1 MSDEELPTEDERA
14 NDPDTDGRTTGDSTA
29 DRETETLD
37 TRAIH
42 AGEAKP
48 DNALVTPIY
57 ANATYEYESSTAL
70 GGRYRYSRMSA
81 PTRGDLEA
89 VVANLEGAT
98 HASAFASGMAAIDSV
113 FSLLSAGD
121 HVVTGSSLYAETYDL
136 LADVYPRYG
145 VSVTH
150 VDVTDPDAVAEAV
163 REETA
168 LVYVETPTN
177 PLLRIVDVPAVA
189 EIAHGVGANLAVDNT
204 FASPA
209 LQRPLELG
217 ADLAVESLTKY
228 LGGHSDAIGGSVA
241 TRDAD
246 LAARIEKTQ
255 YTRGAILGPFE
266 SFLVRRG
273 AKTLQARM
281 DRHCRNAEAVA
292 DALVSHAAVDT
303 VYYPGLDSHPGHEV
317 AAEQM
322 TGFGGMV
329 AFELSGG
336 VDDATEFVAA
346 LETITIAESLGGV
359 ESLVE
364 VPAAMTHQDFTT
376 EELRVAGIDEG
387 LVRLS
392 VGIEREEDLVDD
404 VRGGLDAVL

>member
-1 MSDEELPTEDERA
+1 MPSEESSEDDGNSNPPAR
-14 NDPDTDGRTTGDSTA
+14 NGRTDGGDP
-29 DRETETLD
+29 ETLD

-42 AGEAKP
+42 AGEQKP

-81 PTRGDLEA
+81 PTRGDLES

-98 HASAFASGMAAIDSV
+98 HAYAFASGMAAIDAV

-121 HVVTGSSLYAETYDL
+121 HVVAGSSLYAETYDL

-150 VDVTDPDAVAEAV
+150 VDVTDPDAVRDAV

-177 PLLRIVDVPAVA
+177 PLLRVVDIAAVA
-189 EIAHGVGANLAVDNT
+189 DAAHEVDAVAAVDNT

-217 ADLAVESLTKY
+217 ADLSVESLTKY
-228 LGGHSDAIGGSVA
+228 LNGHSDAIGGSVA

-246 LAARIEKTQ
+246 LALRLEKTQ
-255 YTRGAILGPFE
+255 YTRGAVLGPFE

-281 DRHCRNAEAVA
+281 DRHCRNAAAVA

-322 TGFGGMV
+322 ADFGGMV

-346 LETITIAESLGGV
+346 LETVTIAESLGGV

-364 VPAAMTHQDFTT
+364 VPAAMTHQDFTA
-376 EELRVAGIDEG
+376 EELHAAGIDPG

-392 VGIEREEDLVDD
+392 VGIEREADLVAD
-404 VRGGLDAVL
+404 VRRGLDAVL